1 MKIDKNSKGF
11 LGTFLIFLF
20 ILSILSVVLSIF
32 VGSVDIKPIWVI
44 KIIINNIAKSEFFPV
59 EWKNS
64 ANSIVWQ
71 LRFPKVIVAFI
82 TGAGLSLTGLL
93 MQSLTKNPLADPYVL
108 GISSGAS
115 TGAVATILLG
125 SLPFLGRVP
134 ISLGA
139 FIGSILASILVY
151 IGSASFGGLSTSNIV
166 LIGMSL
172 SAIFSAFTNII
183 IFLTPKSHAIKN
195 ALYWLGGSLSGVT
208 WADVPLFVVTFII
221 MFIAMFILSK
231 SLDLLLLGEDMART
245 NGVPIFAIKT
255 AIIVLS
261 TLITA
266 VLVSTCG
273 IIGFVGLIVPHL
285 GRIFVGSAHKKLVPV
300 CVFLGGILMI
310 WSDVFARVYFSPEE
324 LPVGVITALIGAP
337 IFLFLL
343 KSSYKK
349 VGR

>member
-1 MKIDKNSKGF
+1 
-11 LGTFLIFLF
+11 
-20 ILSILSVVLSIF
+20 
-32 VGSVDIKPIWVI
+32 
-44 KIIINNIAKSEFFPV
+44 
-59 EWKNS
+59 
-64 ANSIVWQ
+64 
-71 LRFPKVIVAFI
+71 
-82 TGAGLSLTGLL
+82 
-93 MQSLTKNPLADPYVL
+93 
-108 GISSGAS
+108 
-115 TGAVATILLG
+115 
-125 SLPFLGRVP
+125 LPFFGRVP

-139 FIGSILASILVY
+139 FIGSIFASILVY
-151 IGSASFGGLSTSNIV
+151 VGSASFGGLSTSNIV

-285 GRIFVGSAHKKLVPV
+285 GRIFVGSAHKKLVPGFWY
-300 CVFLGGILMI
+300 C
-310 WSDVFARVYFSPEE
+310 
-324 LPVGVITALIGAP
+324 
-337 IFLFLL
+337 
-343 KSSYKK
+343 
-349 VGR
+349 